1 MALDADDILEALDE
15 QQREAALSLHG
26 PTVILAGAGTGKTR
40 TITHRIAYGILRGD
54 YSEQKVMAL
63 TYTNKA
69 AGELRGRLRQLGVQS
84 VGAKTF
90 HAAALAQVEYF
101 WREFFGIEAPRV
113 LESKSKAIGAAAESL
128 KIRLDPN
135 TIRELAAEIEW
146 RKYSMLS
153 MSEYLEKVADRPQI
167 SGLAAIRNVEIQ
179 EAYENLK
186 VKAKQVDWEDV
197 LLLCTGML
205 KAEPR
210 ALNHVHQQYRFFT
223 VDEYQDISALQQEL
237 LDTWLGDRTDLCVV
251 GDPNQTIYSFTGA
264 SASFLEN
271 FERRYPDATT
281 VQLTKN
287 YRSTPEI
294 ITIANQV
301 RGNHH
306 LEKLEAVRPTGAQ
319 PQLFGFESKSE
330 ECSWVAERI
339 RDALKLGIRPSQ
351 IAVLYRMNSQSEEL
365 ERALEAEG
373 IEYQIRGGQ
382 RYFNRSEIMAAIRL
396 VRAEAASPVQRE
408 MYESVSAIARSLG
421 WQSVPPKV
429 SGSEYEIWE
438 ALNAF
443 VAIAEEMPPGST
455 IVNFATELE
464 ERTRSQHEPTKES
477 VTLSTIHAAKGLEHR
492 VVFIVGTNEGQL
504 PISYAKTQA
513 QIDEE
518 QRLFYV
524 ALTRAQDVLNITWH
538 RLDSSDSRVK
548 APSRFISLIQSNSAQ
563 EHEG

>member
-1 MALDADDILEALDE
+1 MQYDADDILDALDE

-54 YSEQKVMAL
+54 YTEEKVMAL

-69 AGELRGRLRQLGVQS
+69 AGELRGRLRALGVQS

-135 TIRELAAEIEW
+135 TIRDLAAEIEW

-153 MSEYLEKVADRPQI
+153 LEEYQNRIAERPQI
-167 SGLAAIRNVEIQ
+167 SGLAPIRNAEIQ
-179 EAYENLK
+179 EAYEKLK
-186 VKAKQVDWEDV
+186 VKAKQIDWEDV

-210 ALNHVHQQYRFFT
+210 AISHVHQQYRFFT

-271 FERRYPDATT
+271 FESRYPDSTT
-281 VQLTKN
+281 ITLTKN

-294 ITIANQV
+294 IALANRI
-301 RGNHH
+301 RGNQN
-306 LEKLEAVRPTGAQ
+306 LEPLEAVRPSGTA
-319 PQLFGFESKSE
+319 PEVRGFETKEE
-330 ECSWVAERI
+330 ECAWVTDRI
-339 RDALKLGIRPSQ
+339 AKALRDGVKASQ
-351 IAVLYRMNSQSEEL
+351 IAVLYRINSQSEFIEN
-365 ERALEAEG
+365 ALANAG
-373 IEYQIRGGQ
+373 IEYQVRGGQ
-382 RYFNRSEIMAAIRL
+382 RYFNRPEIMSAVRL
-396 VRAEAASPVQRE
+396 VRAEAASPIQRD
-408 MYESVSAIARSLG
+408 MYEGVTAIARSLG
-421 WQSVPPKV
+421 WQSIAPEVT
-429 SGSEYEIWE
+429 GTELEIWE
-438 ALNAF
+438 ALNSF
-443 VAIAEEMPPGST
+443 VQIAEELPAGATMQ
-455 IVNFATELE
+455 NFATELD

-477 VTLSTIHAAKGLEHR
+477 ITLSTIHAAKGLEHK
-492 VVFIVGTNEGQL
+492 VVFIVGANEGYL
-504 PISYAKTQA
+504 PISYAKTDA
-513 QIDEE
+513 QIAEE

-524 ALTRAQDVLNITWH
+524 ALTRAKDGLNITWH
-538 RLDSSDSRVK
+538 KADASDARVRT
-548 APSRFISLIQSNSAQ
+548 PSRFIGLAQ
-563 EHEG
+563 PGF